1 MTNDWQT
8 NGNIAEI
15 YASGR
20 APANAKEAALLITLQ
35 PNTPYTP
42 IVYGANNTEGV
53 ALVEVYE
60 ME

>member
-35 PNTPYTP
+35 PNTP